1 MSILKSIARKHIYPK
16 IISLGLEKI
25 PLNFGGQ
32 LVVLAYHGI
41 VKNKK
46 PILSERHLDQEEFER
61 HLKYIRN
68 NYDVISLDQAFT
80 YYQQKIK
87 PSKKSI
93 VITFDDGYKNNF
105 KYAVPLLE
113 KYNMPA
119 TFYITTKRIQDEN
132 FLFWFDLLDISLENI
147 NDDQLSKLNDNEL
160 VRSFGKKLMNIGDIK
175 SIVKTF
181 NKEQK
186 EAFLSLVYELLD
198 TYNLIKQYNSDY
210 YDLMNEEELKYISA
224 SSLFTLG
231 SHSHSHHNMDILSKE
246 QLIFELKESKKLLEE
261 VTQKE
266 ILSIAYPDGA
276 YNDFVKKTSIECG
289 FKQLLAVN
297 SRAKSDK
304 YDQSLMTRHCISN
317 TTTWQA
323 NMIQISRA
331 FIDRCVV

>member
-1 MSILKSIARKHIYPK
+1 MSILKSIARKHLYPK

-25 PLNFGGQ
+25 TLNFGGQ
-32 LVVLAYHGI
+32 IVVLAYHGV

-46 PILSERHLDQEEFER
+46 PILSERHLDQNEFEC

-68 NYDVISLDQAFT
+68 NYDVISLDQAFI
-80 YYQQKIK
+80 YNQQKTK
-87 PSKKSI
+87 PLKKSI

-119 TFYITTKRIQDEN
+119 TFYITTKRLQDES
-132 FLFWFDLLDISLENI
+132 FLFWFDLLDISLDNI
-147 NDDQLSKLNDNEL
+147 NEEQLNSINNSDL
-160 VRSFGKKLMNIGDIK
+160 VRSFGKKFMNIGDIK

-186 EAFLSLVYELLD
+186 EAFLKLIYQSLD
-198 TYNLIKQYNSDY
+198 TYNVIKQYDTDY

-231 SHSHSHHNMDILSKE
+231 SHSHSHHNMDTLSKE
-246 QLIFELKESKKLLEE
+246 QLNFELKESKKLLEE
-261 VTQKE
+261 ITQKE

-276 YNDFVKKTSIECG
+276 YNDFVKKISIESG
-289 FKQLLAVN
+289 FKQLLAVD

-304 YDQSLMTRHCISN
+304 NDQSLMTRHCISN

-331 FIDRCVV
+331 FINRCVV